1 MHKRAFRKNKKTGNV
16 NEAYYVWAS
25 RAHACCVSESG
36 VLTGQNDQ
44 GDPQSNEKVYI
55 ARKEK
60 WSNICF
66 GNKLRIS
73 NLFYTFHFIKSIC
86 GSPQWETTE
95 QKIKDAFVAV
105 E

>member
-60 WSNICF
+60 
-66 GNKLRIS
+66 
-73 NLFYTFHFIKSIC
+73 
-86 GSPQWETTE
+86 
-95 QKIKDAFVAV
+95 
-105 E
+105 